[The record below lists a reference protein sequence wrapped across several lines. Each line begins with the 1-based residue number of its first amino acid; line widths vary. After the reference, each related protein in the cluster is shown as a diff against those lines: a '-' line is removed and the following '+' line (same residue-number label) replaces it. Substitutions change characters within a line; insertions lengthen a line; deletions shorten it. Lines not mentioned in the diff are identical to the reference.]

1 MTVMPDVPF
10 RILPRI
16 TNRNEHFWQGGRD
29 GELRFQ
35 RCRACGYFL
44 HPPAVLCAKC
54 HSKDIGIEAVSGR
67 AELLTYSVNYQAW
80 MPGLE
85 PPFVLAIVRCVEQDD
100 LRLTTNLV
108 NCDIDAIEIGM
119 PLQVLFEPHEEEE
132 VWIPLFEP
140 IGATT

>member
-1 MTVMPDVPF
+1 MAVMADVPF

-16 TNRNEHFWQGGRD
+16 TNRNEHFWQGGRE

-44 HPPAVLCAKC
+44 HPPGVLCPKC
-54 HSKDIGIEAVSGR
+54 HSKDIGIETVSGR

-85 PPFVLAIVRCVEQDD
+85 PPYVLAIVRCMEQDD

-119 PLQVLFEPHEEEE
+119 PLQVLFEPHVEEE

>member
-1 MTVMPDVPF
+1 M
-10 RILPRI
+10 
-16 TNRNEHFWQGGRD
+16 
-29 GELRFQ
+29 
-35 RCRACGYFL
+35 
-44 HPPAVLCAKC
+44 LCPKC

-85 PPFVLAIVRCVEQDD
+85 PPFVLAIVRCLEQDD

>member
-1 MTVMPDVPF
+1 MTVMADVPF

-44 HPPAVLCAKC
+44 HPPAVLCPKC

-85 PPFVLAIVRCVEQDD
+85 PPFVLAIVRCLEQDD

-119 PLQVLFEPHEEEE
+119 ALQVLFEPHVEEE

>member
-1 MTVMPDVPF
+1 MADVPF

-16 TNRNEHFWQGGRD
+16 TNRNEHFWQGGRE

-44 HPPAVLCAKC
+44 HPPAVLCPKC
-54 HSKDIGIEAVSGR
+54 HSKDIGIKTVSGR

-85 PPFVLAIVRCVEQDD
+85 PPYVLAIVRCVEQDD

-119 PLQVLFEPHEEEE
+119 PLQVLFEPHVEDE

-140 IGATT
+140 MGATT